1 MRLIKESEALLQ
13 QLGVNSIETAKLK
26 KEKLDDIH
34 NDISNLEQQITSLSD
49 GIQYDDLVA
58 KSMIMATW

>member
-1 MRLIKESEALLQ
+1 MDFAEIRSQYETNKKNLEALLQ

-34 NDISNLEQQITSLSD
+34 NDISTWNN
-49 GIQYDDLVA
+49 
-58 KSMIMATW
+58 KSRVYRMGSSMMT